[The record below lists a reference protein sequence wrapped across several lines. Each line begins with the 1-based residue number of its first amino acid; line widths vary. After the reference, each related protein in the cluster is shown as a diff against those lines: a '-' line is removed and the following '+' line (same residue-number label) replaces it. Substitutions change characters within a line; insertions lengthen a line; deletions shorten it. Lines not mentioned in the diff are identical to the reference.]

1 MVRHR
6 RPQSLLPSLAS
17 TLLYPTTLFAHN
29 PFKLANAEI
38 AKEAKKILPDAIGAF
53 LYGPGHIVIPYIV
66 ERGHRGPCH
75 ASTEGGR
82 GGST

>member
-17 TLLYPTTLFAHN
+17 TLLYPTLFAHN

-38 AKEAKKILPDAIGAF
+38 AEEAKKILPDAIRAF